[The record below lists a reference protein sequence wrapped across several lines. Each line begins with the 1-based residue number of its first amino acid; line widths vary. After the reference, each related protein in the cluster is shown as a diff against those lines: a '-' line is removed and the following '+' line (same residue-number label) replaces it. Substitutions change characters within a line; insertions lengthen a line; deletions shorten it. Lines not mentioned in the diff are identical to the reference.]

1 MAQDIR
7 HELQCW
13 ERELL
18 AHHRWG
24 DYPEQREIEHERL
37 KALWRPIH
45 PVCER
50 TQRLI
55 ESITALELC
64 NWRLLE
70 SIGELCACIGAK
82 RLPEYVIGH
91 HLSVDTRRWH
101 KYWGYFFALRTWALG
116 EHLCG
121 VPSMQSV
128 CDPQG
133 CIEHHVFELLG
144 ERNELKALYVERL
157 ARAVFYWLTGHSE
170 PDTAP
175 GIAHAGCVAALEHRI
190 LALDPELRVVP
201 REYLFADEGNLH
213 ACHHKLFRHLDI
225 IISSIGAERWR
236 GGMPARCTD
245 GIERAEDLDA
255 WLIPLA
261 AWVQGRA
268 PQGDE
273 AASEQWQQVF
283 AALGE
288 RDDQKVFLAAL
299 LESLLRSQQVA
310 ARERAEAES
319 GSA

>member
-24 DYPEQREIEHERL
+24 DAADQREREHERL
-37 KALWRPIH
+37 KALWRTIA
-45 PVCER
+45 PVCGK
-50 TQRLI
+50 TNRLI
-55 ESITALELC
+55 ESIMALEIC

-70 SIGELCACIGAK
+70 SVQELCACIGEN
-82 RLPEYVIGH
+82 RLPKYVIGH

-101 KYWGYFFALRTWALG
+101 KYWGYFFALRTWALDD
-116 EHLCG
+116 HLCG

-128 CDPQG
+128 CDPEG
-133 CIEHHVFELLG
+133 CVEHHVFELLG

-157 ARAVFYWLTGHSE
+157 ARAVFFWLTGHSE
-170 PDTAP
+170 PDTPP
-175 GIAHAGCVAALEHRI
+175 GIAHAGCVAPLEDRI
-190 LALDPELRVVP
+190 LTLDPELRVVP

-213 ACHHKLFRHLDI
+213 PCHHKLFRHLDI
-225 IISSIGAERWR
+225 IISSIGAEQWR

-245 GIERAEDLDA
+245 GLERAEDLDA
-255 WLIPLA
+255 WLAPLA
-261 AWVQGRA
+261 AWVDDRG
-268 PQGDE
+268 PQADE
-273 AASEQWQQVF
+273 ADTEEWQLVYT
-283 AALGE
+283 ALGE
-288 RDDQKVFLAAL
+288 RDDRKLFMAAL

-310 ARERAEAES
+310 ARERAKAKS

>member
-24 DYPEQREIEHERL
+24 DYPEQREVEHERL
-37 KALWRPIH
+37 KALWRRIEPDCGRIN
-45 PVCER
+45 R
-50 TQRLI
+50 II
-55 ESITALELC
+55 ESIIALEVC

-70 SIGELCACIGAK
+70 SIQELCACIGGK
-82 RLPEYVIGH
+82 RLPTYVIGH

-101 KYWGYFFALRTWALG
+101 KYWGYFFALRTWSLG
-116 EHLCG
+116 EHVCG

-133 CIEHHVFELLG
+133 CIEHHVCELLG
-144 ERNELKALYVERL
+144 ERNDLKALYVERL
-157 ARAVFYWLTGHSE
+157 ARAVFFWLTGHSE
-170 PDTAP
+170 PDTPP
-175 GIAHAGCVAALEHRI
+175 GIAHAGCVAVIEDRI
-190 LALDPELRVVP
+190 LARDPELRVVP

-213 ACHHKLFRHLDI
+213 PCHHKLFRHLDI
-225 IISSIGAERWR
+225 LISSIGAEQWR

-245 GIERAEDLDA
+245 GVERAEDLDP
-255 WLIPLA
+255 WLAPLA
-261 AWVQGRA
+261 AWVEGA
-268 PQGDE
+268 E
-273 AASEQWQQVF
+273 AAGEEAQTEEGHAVYTS
-283 AALGE
+283 LGQ
-288 RDDQKVFLAAL
+288 RDDEKVFLAAL

-310 ARERAEAES
+310 ARERAKAKP